1 MVYTHKLQCY
11 SSESK
16 VVLSKGKLLK
26 KKIYSLESLQ
36 MTLVKLMQNEEAQR
50 IVQGL

>member
-26 KKIYSLESLQ
+26 KKIYSLESPSNDSGQ
-36 MTLVKLMQNEEAQR
+36 INAK
-50 IVQGL
+50 